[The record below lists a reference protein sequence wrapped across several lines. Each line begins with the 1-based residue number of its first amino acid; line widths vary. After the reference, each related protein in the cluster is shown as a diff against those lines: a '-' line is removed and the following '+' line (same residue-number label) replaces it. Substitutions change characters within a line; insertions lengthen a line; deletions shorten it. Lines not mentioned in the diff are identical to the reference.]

1 MKKDNTEKE
10 NKKQEEM
17 LQENE
22 QKTEVKEN
30 ELNVTEEITEEA
42 NKEEKNKKDS
52 KEKKSKKDKKQ
63 NKEEDKQEADEEIDE
78 EEDVEDQEETSTPKR
93 EKSEIEK
100 KLEEEKEALEEK
112 KKIRNNTI
120 RMIIVL
126 ALIVIVVVVI
136 FFVKGLDTTTT
147 EDHKFYQYFAGKKVE
162 YTGSLTFTRKEGIT
176 ELAAKDK
183 KVMLDSTPVYY
194 GDVEGKAMFP
204 EDMAIIYPKQNGL
217 MNKVN
222 HFSSVIKEGESTYL
236 ELNTTTSTNKK
247 LVENALLYDGSDLYF
262 FLENTTIT
270 VNGQDYEVTPLSYVI
285 VRYRENVEIYNKE
298 KDEYTVIETPD
309 QDVYAKTADYTINM
323 SIDALQAGEK
333 EQLLIKSID
342 KLQNI
347 EENVEK

>member
-30 ELNVTEEITEEA
+30 ELNVTEEITE
-42 NKEEKNKKDS
+42 
-52 KEKKSKKDKKQ
+52 
-63 NKEEDKQEADEEIDE
+63 
-78 EEDVEDQEETSTPKR
+78 EETSTPKR

-183 KVMLDSTPVYY
+183 KIMLDSTPVYY

-270 VNGQDYEVTPLSYVI
+270 VNGQDYEVTPLSYVT

>member
-1 MKKDNTEKE
+1 
-10 NKKQEEM
+10 
-17 LQENE
+17 
-22 QKTEVKEN
+22 
-30 ELNVTEEITEEA
+30 
-42 NKEEKNKKDS
+42 
-52 KEKKSKKDKKQ
+52 
-63 NKEEDKQEADEEIDE
+63 
-78 EEDVEDQEETSTPKR
+78 
-93 EKSEIEK
+93 
-100 KLEEEKEALEEK
+100 
-112 KKIRNNTI
+112 
-120 RMIIVL
+120 
-126 ALIVIVVVVI
+126 
-136 FFVKGLDTTTT
+136 
-147 EDHKFYQYFAGKKVE
+147 
-162 YTGSLTFTRKEGIT
+162 
-176 ELAAKDK
+176 
-183 KVMLDSTPVYY
+183 
-194 GDVEGKAMFP
+194 
-204 EDMAIIYPKQNGL
+204 